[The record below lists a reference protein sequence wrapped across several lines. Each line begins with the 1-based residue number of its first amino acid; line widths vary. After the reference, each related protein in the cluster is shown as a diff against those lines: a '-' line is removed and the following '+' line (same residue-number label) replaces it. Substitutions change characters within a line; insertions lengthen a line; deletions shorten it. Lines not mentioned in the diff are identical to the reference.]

1 MGVTNCPR
9 CGKMFYPTGDDSKIC
24 PDCVKEEE
32 QVFETLKEYLRENPG
47 KNMADITADTGIS
60 AKKVNKFLREGRLE
74 VTEGMEGFLTCM
86 KCGRSITTGK
96 YCADC
101 ASKISKKLQTAV
113 TKDSPIMTARPGGAK
128 MHYLSGDK

>member
-9 CGKMFYPTGDDSKIC
+9 CGKMFYPVGKDAKIC
-24 PDCVKEEE
+24 PECVKEEE

-86 KCGRSITTGK
+86 NCGKSITTGK
-96 YCADC
+96 YCNDC

-113 TKDSPIMTARPGGAK
+113 TRDNPRAAARPGGAK
-128 MHYLSGDK
+128 MHYLAGDK